1 MMPSLAG
8 SLLFRIPNSTS
19 WMDISL
25 IDKAPKEISI
35 PFSSAKVFT
44 PDESRIKDTVKIKM
58 YPNTVIEIKDA
69 RGSERFGKIRYD
81 LALKKYAVG
90 GAVY

>member
-1 MMPSLAG
+1 MPSLAG

-19 WMDISL
+19 W
-25 IDKAPKEISI
+25 IDLSIINNAPKEISI
-35 PFSSAKVFT
+35 PFSSAKVYT
-44 PDESRIKDTVKIKM
+44 PDENRAKNTVAIKM

-69 RGSERFGKIRYD
+69 RSSHRLGKIRYD

-90 GAVY
+90 GAAF

>member
-1 MMPSLAG
+1 
-8 SLLFRIPNSTS
+8 
-19 WMDISL
+19 MDIHK
-25 IDKAPKEISI
+25 IDGAPKEISI

-44 PDESRIKDTVKIKM
+44 PDENRVKDMVKIKM
-58 YPNTVIEIKDA
+58 YPSTVIEIKDA

-90 GAVY
+90 GSVY

>member
-1 MMPSLAG
+1 MVNAG
-8 SLLFRIPNSTS
+8 RLLFRIPQSTS
-19 WMDISL
+19 WLDASM
-25 IDKAPKEISI
+25 IDGAPKEISI

-44 PDESRIKDTVKIKM
+44 PDENRVKDMVKIKM

-69 RGSERFGKIRYD
+69 RSSERFGKIRYD

-90 GAVY
+90 GAIC